1 MRITQGHLYARAVED
16 VNRGLR
22 DYVRLQEQIS
32 TGRRVN
38 RPSDDPAAALR
49 IIPLTND
56 IKHLQQYTSNVAQA
70 RDTLDQGAASL
81 EDASSLMQRLR
92 ELTTAAAN
100 GTLSQEDRAGIA
112 TEIDGLLRQMVEIA
126 NSKQGNNY
134 LFGGTATSAPP
145 FRLVED
151 GGGARVEYSGN
162 HDRMEI
168 SVAPGV
174 ETAVN
179 IAGDAIFQRREPG
192 AVTITGTTGAAATGN
207 GDTAVGFQNLAVTF
221 AGLHTDA
228 PSTVTAGTGA
238 SNALGPLAYVFTAGP
253 PATLSIGGGPAVPI
267 PATDTD
273 FATSDGRKLN
283 LTVTGVPTTLTGTF
297 TAKAGL
303 STDGGRSFVPVSDF
317 TSASVAVRNSYDG
330 TTLMVDVRN
339 LRTTGTDSVEHAG
352 TFDSFT
358 VLITLRDLLRN
369 AGGLPGETVRQRA
382 SQMLTE
388 IDGAHDSVL
397 DGLRELGYRSSSME
411 MLGNRVA
418 GLQLSSQTTLSSIQ
432 DTDLAHS
439 VLELNQHDLGYQAAL
454 QISARVIQT
463 TLQNYLR

>member
-1 MRITQGHLYARAVED
+1 
-16 VNRGLR
+16 
-22 DYVRLQEQIS
+22 
-32 TGRRVN
+32 
-38 RPSDDPAAALR
+38 
-49 IIPLTND
+49 
-56 IKHLQQYTSNVAQA
+56 
-70 RDTLDQGAASL
+70 
-81 EDASSLMQRLR
+81 
-92 ELTTAAAN
+92 
-100 GTLSQEDRAGIA
+100 
-112 TEIDGLLRQMVEIA
+112 
-126 NSKQGNNY
+126 
-134 LFGGTATSAPP
+134 
-145 FRLVED
+145 
-151 GGGARVEYSGN
+151 
-162 HDRMEI
+162 
-168 SVAPGV
+168 
-174 ETAVN
+174 
-179 IAGDAIFQRREPG
+179 
-192 AVTITGTTGAAATGN
+192 
-207 GDTAVGFQNLAVTF
+207 
-221 AGLHTDA
+221 
-228 PSTVTAGTGA
+228 
-238 SNALGPLAYVFTAGP
+238 
-253 PATLSIGGGPAVPI
+253 VPI

-369 AGGLPGETVRQRA
+369 GGGLPGETVRQRA

-432 DTDLAHS
+432 DTDLAQS

-454 QISARVIQT
+454 QVSARVIQT